1 MLNVRDLVPWRSE
14 KRGPPARREGADP
27 VGSLQSDINRA
38 FELFWRGVD
47 LPPAGAWS
55 LAAGSTLPKVD
66 VSETDKAVEIK
77 AELPGL
83 EPDDIEVSIAD
94 GAVAIRG
101 QKKAEREAKEKDY
114 VLRERSVGIIERT
127 VPLPDGLDTDAAEAS
142 FKNGVLT
149 LTIPKTPEAQAAVR
163 RIPVKHS

>member
-1 MLNVRDLVPWRSE
+1 M
-14 KRGPPARREGADP
+14 
-27 VGSLQSDINRA
+27 
-38 FELFWRGVD
+38 
-47 LPPAGAWS
+47 
-55 LAAGSTLPKVD
+55 D

-83 EPDDIEVSIAD
+83 EPDDVEVSIAD

-114 VLRERSVGIIERT
+114 VLRERSFGVIERT

-149 LTIPKTPEAQAAVR
+149 LTIPKTAESQAASR
-163 RIPVKHS
+163 RIPVTHS